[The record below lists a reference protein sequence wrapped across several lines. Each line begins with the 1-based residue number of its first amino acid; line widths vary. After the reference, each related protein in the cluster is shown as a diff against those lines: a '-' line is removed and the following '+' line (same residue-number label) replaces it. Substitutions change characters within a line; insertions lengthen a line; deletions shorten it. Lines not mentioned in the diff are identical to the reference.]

1 MDDSLKTKEQLIAE
15 LEEMRRA
22 TARERAAERVRAE
35 ALSMRSTDDLA
46 KVVVFMFQEM
56 LRNGVEVPGLNI
68 GFVDE
73 DAGFVRHYFALENPH
88 KYGVSWTFPDLK
100 EIDDEIA
107 VGIWKRR
114 IRRLKDPYM
123 DRWRSNTPW
132 TSMTDDSDRRF
143 FTALLGFDRDLPTT
157 GAGWAL
163 TTVPFTNGWVTYRQR
178 EYSQQSEALVK
189 GMSEALSLSFVR
201 FLDFTK
207 LDEEHRRRIDEL
219 QEELTTARELQ
230 MAMMPKRPPQVAGF
244 DIAGRCIPATDVG
257 GDLYQFFALPRERL
271 AISMA
276 DATGHSMEAAIPVV
290 MFSGILRSL
299 MEMDSPM
306 EELLSRLNQSLYG
319 TVDKRTFVCLS
330 QGELDVVGR
339 TIRISNGGCP
349 YPYHY
354 KASSDTL
361 EELQLDAYPLGVSPE
376 TAYDVLDVKLER
388 GDRVVFCSDG
398 IIEAGVPEEE
408 IFGFTRT
415 AETIR
420 QLSASRDRSSE
431 ELIDGLI
438 GEVNEFAG
446 NISASDDM
454 TCVVVSVE

>member
-1 MDDSLKTKEQLIAE
+1 MDDSLKTNDQLIAE

-22 TARERAAERVRAE
+22 MAREQAAERVRAE
-35 ALSMRSTDDLA
+35 ALAMRSTDDLA

-56 LRNGVEVPGLNI
+56 LRNGVNAPGCNI

-73 DAGFVRHYFALENPH
+73 DAGLVRHYFALENPR
-88 KYGVSWTFPDLK
+88 KYGVSWTFRDLT
-100 EIDDEIA
+100 EVDDDVA

-114 IRRLKDPYM
+114 IRRLKDPYI
-123 DRWRSNTPW
+123 DRWRSNTAW
-132 TSMTDDSDRRF
+132 TSRTDDSDRRF

-157 GAGWAL
+157 GEGWAL

-178 EYSQQSEALVK
+178 EYSQESEVLVK
-189 GMSEALSLSFVR
+189 EMSEALSLGFVR

-207 LDEEHRRRIDEL
+207 LDEERRKRIEEL
-219 QEELTTARELQ
+219 EEELTTARELQ
-230 MAMMPKRPPQVAGF
+230 MAMMPKSPPRLAGF

-257 GDLYQFFALPRERL
+257 GDLYQFFTLPRGRL

-306 EELLSRLNQSLYG
+306 GELLNRLNQSLYS
-319 TVDKRTFVCLS
+319 TLDRRTFVCLS
-330 QGELDVVGR
+330 QGELDSATR
-339 TIRISNGGCP
+339 TMRVSNGGCP

-354 KASSDTL
+354 KAASGTV
-361 EELQLDAYPLGVSPE
+361 EELRLDAYPLGVSPE
-376 TAYDVLDVKLER
+376 TTYDVLDVKLER

-398 IIEAGVPEEE
+398 IIEAGVPEQEV
-408 IFGFTRT
+408 FGFTRT

-420 QLSASRDRSSE
+420 QLSAKRDRSSE

-438 GEVNEFAG
+438 GEVSEFAG

-454 TCVVVSVE
+454 TCVVVTVE